1 VSLPERSWARPEN
14 FTNQGTHMRIEMTR
28 RAFIGTSAATLG
40 GLLVPHAAPAAG
52 DSDFHICPKSRPPAR
67 TLCAFRTGDLTSF
80 AWDMRLTLSCL
91 QGIVNRS
98 QPRLYL
104 IHDRYDELWLDWL
117 RERGDVDRVEW
128 LEIGEVFERFLP
140 AVSCLYLT
148 DPEVPASINIATML
162 AGIYDGLVATPPTSE
177 QFKLPLG
184 TDPESP
190 GAGLDLRKFGWKK
203 DIEAYRWAF
212 RQLDGELSRRAVT
225 ILAPREVALR
235 DYLVEFKIPIL
246 WISAPR
252 DEAKYPQASSKEEMQ
267 FAREIM
273 MKWPPNIPC
282 FGWPNSGDKEAGIG
296 ETLGVRLASECA
308 KFTPCTAFDAY
319 SPTVGNL
326 SVHSGTTATLRQSM
340 PPVKLQRDKVY
351 FTFIR
356 SDGDGWNF
364 QRHYYR
370 KLFDDPKHGSV
381 PIGWQ
386 LGSTAFDGQPDILDY
401 YYKHARPGDCFVNA
415 LTGIGYI
422 HEASYA
428 EGYPPEQ
435 REKIWQEYLRL
446 SAIYRARI
454 DATVICTYQE
464 MSPERLASI
473 AEMPGIKGVFS
484 NYGRNDQTTMENL
497 VTEVKGVPVFRAVNQ
512 PPYMLTFTPSARRE
526 AERFTVNEITT
537 WTPPQRPAFL
547 FVFLANWLTNMDMAE
562 NIVKALGPQ
571 YMAVRPDQLVSLY
584 WQNKKA

>member
-1 VSLPERSWARPEN
+1 MLPQAARA
-14 FTNQGTHMRIEMTR
+14 QR
-28 RAFIGTSAATLG
+28 L
-40 GLLVPHAAPAAG
+40 
-52 DSDFHICPKSRPPAR
+52 DDFHICPKSRPPTR
-67 TLCAFRTGDLTSF
+67 NLLAFHTGDLTSF

-104 IHDRYDELWLDWL
+104 VHDRYDELWLDWL
-117 RERGDVDRVEW
+117 RERGDVNTIKW

-140 AVSCLYLT
+140 EVSRLFLT
-148 DPEVPASINIATML
+148 DPDVPASINVATML
-162 AGIYDGLVATPPTSE
+162 AAVYDGLVATPSTAP
-177 QFKLPLG
+177 QFQLPMG
-184 TDPESP
+184 GDSESP
-190 GAGLDLRKFGWKK
+190 AGGLDLRKLNWKK
-203 DIEAYRWAF
+203 DVDAYRWAF
-212 RQLDGELSRRAVT
+212 QRLGGELSQRAVS

-246 WISAPR
+246 WIAAPE
-252 DEAKYPQASSKEEMQ
+252 DVAKNPKASSDEEMQ
-267 FAREIM
+267 FARDVM
-273 MKWPPNIPC
+273 MKWPPNVPC

-296 ETLGVRLASECA
+296 ETLGVRLSSECA

-326 SVHSGTTATLRQSM
+326 SVHSGTTATLKQTM
-340 PPVKLQRDKVY
+340 PAVTLQRDKVY

-415 LTGIGYI
+415 LTGMGYI

-435 REKIWQEYLRL
+435 RDAIWREYLRL

-454 DATVICTYQE
+454 DATVISTYQE
-464 MSPERLASI
+464 MRPERLASI
-473 AEMPGIKGVFS
+473 AALPGIKGVFS
-484 NYGRNDQTTMENL
+484 NYGRTDQTTFANL
-497 VTEVKGVPVFRAVNQ
+497 ATEVGGVPVFRAVNR
-512 PPYMLTFTPSARRE
+512 PPYVLTFTPSSRRE
-526 AERFTVNEITT
+526 AEKFMLNEITT
-537 WTPPQRPAFL
+537 WTPPERPAFL
-547 FVFLANWLTNMDMAE
+547 FVFLANWLTNMEMAE
-562 NIVKALGPQ
+562 NIVKALGPG
-571 YMAVRPDQLVSLY
+571 YVAVRPDQLAALFKLFRSL
-584 WQNKKA
+584 

>member
-1 VSLPERSWARPEN
+1 
-14 FTNQGTHMRIEMTR
+14 MRIEMTR
-28 RAFIGTSAATLG
+28 RAFMGGTAAALG
-40 GLLVPHAAPAAG
+40 GLLLPGGIPAG
-52 DSDFHICPKSRPPAR
+52 DNPDFHICPKSRPPAR
-67 TLCAFRTGDLTSF
+67 TLSAFRTGDLTSF

-98 QPRLYL
+98 LPRFYL

-117 RERGDVDRVEW
+117 CERGDVDRVEW
-128 LEIGEVFERFLP
+128 LEISEVFARFLP
-140 AVSCLYLT
+140 EVSRLYVT
-148 DPEVPASINIATML
+148 DPDIPASINVATML
-162 AGIYDGLVATPPTSE
+162 AGTYDGLVATPGTSAL
-177 QFKLPLG
+177 FKLPLE
-184 TDPESP
+184 TNPESP
-190 GAGLDLRKFGWKK
+190 GAGLDLRALKWKK
-203 DIEAYRWAF
+203 DVEAYRWAL
-212 RQLDGELSRRAVT
+212 RQLDGVLSRRALT

-252 DEAKYPQASSKEEMQ
+252 DEAKHPEASSNEEMQ

-273 MKWPPNIPC
+273 MRWPPNIPC

-326 SVHSGTTATLRQSM
+326 SIHSGTTARLRQSM
-340 PPVKLQRDKVY
+340 PAIQLQRDKVY
-351 FTFIR
+351 FAFIR

-428 EGYPPEQ
+428 EGYPPGKRGE
-435 REKIWQEYLRL
+435 IWQEYLHL
-446 SAIYRARI
+446 SALYRARI
-454 DATVICTYQE
+454 DATVISTYQE
-464 MSPERLASI
+464 MSPDRLASI
-473 AEMPGIKGVFS
+473 AQMPGITGIFS
-484 NYGRNDQTTMENL
+484 NYGRDEQTTLENL
-497 VTEVKGVPVFRAVNQ
+497 VTDVSGVPVFRASNQ

-526 AERFTVNEITT
+526 AERFTVNEITS

-562 NIVKALGPQ
+562 NIVRALGPR
-571 YMAVRPDQLVSLY
+571 YVAVRPDQLVSLY
-584 WQNKKA
+584 KQSKEG

>member
-1 VSLPERSWARPEN
+1 
-14 FTNQGTHMRIEMTR
+14 MRIDMTR
-28 RAFIGTSAATLG
+28 RAFIGTSAVALG
-40 GLLVPHAAPAAG
+40 SLLVPRAAPAA
-52 DSDFHICPKSRPPAR
+52 DDPDFHICPKSRPPAR
-67 TLCAFRTGDLTSF
+67 TLFAFRTGDLTSF

-117 RERGDVDRVEW
+117 RERGDVDKVIW
-128 LEIGEVFERFLP
+128 LEVGEVFERFLP
-140 AVSCLYLT
+140 EVSKTFLT
-148 DPEVPASINIATML
+148 DPEVPASINVATML
-162 AGIYDGLVATPPTSE
+162 AGIHDGLVATPNTAP
-177 QFKLPLG
+177 QFKLPVG
-184 TDPESP
+184 SDPESP
-190 GAGLDLRKFGWKK
+190 GGGLDLRKLGWKK
-203 DIEAYRWAF
+203 DIDAYRWAF
-212 RQLDGELSRRAVT
+212 RQLDSGLSRQAVT
-225 ILAPREVALR
+225 ILAPQEVALR
-235 DYLVEFKIPIL
+235 DYLVEFRIPTL

-252 DEAKYPQASSKEEMQ
+252 DKEKNPKASSDEEMA
-267 FAREIM
+267 FAREVM

-282 FGWPNSGDKEAGIG
+282 LGWPNSGDKEAGIG
-296 ETLGVRLASECA
+296 ETLGVDLASECA

-326 SVHSGTTATLRQSM
+326 SVHSGTTAKLRQSI
-340 PPVKLQRDKVY
+340 PPVRLQRDKVY
-351 FTFIR
+351 FAFIR

-415 LTGIGYI
+415 LTGMGYI

-428 EGYPPEQ
+428 EGYPPEK
-435 REKIWQEYLRL
+435 REKIWEEYLRL
-446 SAIYRARI
+446 SAVYRGRI
-454 DATVICTYQE
+454 DASVLSTYAE

-473 AEMPGIKGVFS
+473 AAMPGIAGVFS
-484 NYGRNDQTTMENL
+484 NYGRTDQTTLENL
-497 VTEVKGVPVFRAVNQ
+497 VTEVRGIPVFRAINR
-512 PPYMLTFTPSARRE
+512 PPYVLTFTPSARRD
-526 AERFTVNEITT
+526 AERFMINEITA

-547 FVFLANWLTNMDMAE
+547 FVFLANWLTNMEMAE
-562 NIVKALGPQ
+562 NIVKSLGSA
-571 YMAVRPDQLVSLY
+571 YVAVRPDQLVSLY
-584 WQNKKA
+584 RQSKRA

>member
-1 VSLPERSWARPEN
+1 MLSQGARAE
-14 FTNQGTHMRIEMTR
+14 
-28 RAFIGTSAATLG
+28 
-40 GLLVPHAAPAAG
+40 HA
-52 DSDFHICPKSRPPAR
+52 DDFHICTKSRPPAR
-67 TLCAFRTGDLTSF
+67 NLLAFHSGDLTSF

-104 IHDRYDELWLDWL
+104 VHDRYDELWLDWL
-117 RERGDVDRVEW
+117 RERGDVDKIQW

-140 AVSCLYLT
+140 QVSRLFLT
-148 DPEVPASINIATML
+148 DPDVPASINVATML
-162 AGIYDGLVATPPTSE
+162 AAVYDGLVATPSTAP
-177 QFKLPLG
+177 QFNLPLG
-184 TDPESP
+184 GDPESP
-190 GAGLDLRKFGWKK
+190 RGGIDLRKLNWKK
-203 DIEAYRWAF
+203 DVDGYRWAF
-212 RQLDGELSRRAVT
+212 QRLGGDLSQRAVS

-246 WISAPR
+246 WIAAPE
-252 DEAKYPQASSKEEMQ
+252 DVAKNPKGSSDEEMQ
-267 FAREIM
+267 FAREVM

-296 ETLGVRLASECA
+296 ETLGVRLTSECA

-326 SVHSGTTATLRQSM
+326 SVHSGTTATLKQAI
-340 PPVKLQRDKVY
+340 PPIKLRRDKVY

-415 LTGIGYI
+415 LTGMGYI

-435 REKIWQEYLRL
+435 RDAIWREYLRL

-454 DATVICTYQE
+454 DATVISTYQE
-464 MSPERLASI
+464 MRPERLASI
-473 AEMPGIKGVFS
+473 AAMPGIKGVFS
-484 NYGRNDQTTMENL
+484 NYGRTDPTTFANL
-497 VTEVKGVPVFRAVNQ
+497 ATEVGGVQVFRAVNR
-512 PPYMLTFTPSARRE
+512 PPYVLTFTPSSRRE
-526 AERFTVNEITT
+526 AEKFMLNEITT

-547 FVFLANWLTNMDMAE
+547 FVFLANWLTNMEMAE
-562 NIVKALGPQ
+562 NIVKGLGPG
-571 YMAVRPDQLVSLY
+571 YVAVRPDQLADLFKQFRSS
-584 WQNKKA
+584 

>member
-1 VSLPERSWARPEN
+1 
-14 FTNQGTHMRIEMTR
+14 MRIEMTR
-28 RAFIGTSAATLG
+28 RAFIGTSAAALG
-40 GLLVPHAAPAAG
+40 ELLVPRAVPAAN
-52 DSDFHICPKSRPPAR
+52 DADFHICPKSRPPAR

-117 RERGDVDRVEW
+117 RERGDVDRIEW

-140 AVSCLYLT
+140 AVSRLYLT
-148 DPEVPASINIATML
+148 DPDVPASINVATML
-162 AGIYDGLVATPPTSE
+162 AGIYDGLVATPSTSG

-184 TDPESP
+184 TNADSPE
-190 GAGLDLRKFGWKK
+190 AGLDLRKLAWKM
-203 DIEAYRWAF
+203 DIDAYRWAF
-212 RQLDGELSRRAVT
+212 SQLDGELSRRAVT

-252 DEAKYPQASSKEEMQ
+252 DEAKYPQASSEEEMQ

-273 MKWPPNIPC
+273 MKWPPNTPC

-340 PPVKLQRDKVY
+340 PPIRLQRDKVY
-351 FTFIR
+351 FAFIR

-435 REKIWQEYLRL
+435 RDKIWNEYLRL
-446 SAIYRARI
+446 SALYRARI
-454 DATVICTYQE
+454 GATVICTYQE

-473 AEMPGIKGVFS
+473 AEMPGIEGVFS

-537 WTPPQRPAFL
+537 WTPSQRPAFL

-562 NIVKALGPQ
+562 NIVKALAPQ
-571 YMAVRPDQLVSLY
+571 YVAVRPDQLVSLY
-584 WQNKKA
+584 WQSKKA